1 MEKLTL
7 KAARVNKGFTQ
18 AEAAEKIG
26 VSTNTLC
33 AYERGTTFPDVRV
46 LKRIEDAYG
55 VEYRNLIFLQEDPI

>member
-7 KAARVNKGFTQ
+7 KAARVNAHMTQ

-26 VSTNTLC
+26 VSLTTLVN
-33 AYERGTTFPDVRV
+33 YEKATSFPDVRT

-55 VEYRNLIFLQEDPI
+55 VEYRDLQFFF